1 MESLISFLSTLNSL
15 TPLALAGLL
24 GTVIFLMVYKNPFK
38 PIENKLNEVTTNHLH
53 ELPEISE
60 NLKKA
65 VEILGRIEVK
75 QAEDFSYIKAKLSN
89 GNKYN
94 G

>member
-1 MESLISFLSTLNSL
+1 MESLISFLTTLNSL

-38 PIENKLNEVTTNHLH
+38 PLENKLNEVTTNHLH

-65 VEILGRIEVK
+65 VEILSRIEVK
-75 QAEDFSYIKAKLSN
+75 QAEDFSFIKAKLTN
-89 GNKYN
+89 GHK
-94 G
+94 

>member
-1 MESLISFLSTLNSL
+1 MEAIIELLKTLNTL
-15 TPLALAGLL
+15 TPVAIIGLM
-24 GTVIFLMVYKNPFK
+24 GTIIFLMVYKNPFK

-65 VEILGRIEVK
+65 VEILSRIEVK
-75 QAEDFSYIKAKLSN
+75 QAEDFSFIKAKLTN
-89 GNKYN
+89 GHK
-94 G
+94 